1 MRKFN
6 MVLMC
11 IIYFLATFGFGFFV
25 SNTIASDK
33 LATTTSQ
40 LTLVID
46 DKDAEI
52 NQLKTKVAE
61 LEEQNS
67 ELKKENNNLKYSV
80 KELTNKAQT
89 RMKYIN
95 EQNVALDEF
104 RKRSELFNSYEIA
117 IMNTYNKRTDMT
129 YDELEYLDNLCKEKG
144 IPTMMIVSMIK
155 LESNFDPNLKSNESS
170 AKGYM
175 QVIKGTG
182 KFTYENLMGNEKGSY
197 DHSLADDPKTNLKL
211 GVTYID
217 YLFDRSN
224 GDVVEVIKRYSGWY
238 SPYGIG
244 QKYFDILS
252 KHMSFSG
259 YSLEKAQ
266 QEYNSMNS

>member
-1 MRKFN
+1 MKKIN
-6 MVLMC
+6 IILAVV
-11 IIYFLATFGFGFFV
+11 IYFLSSFGFGFFV
-25 SNTIASDK
+25 CNTIASDT
-33 LATTTSQ
+33 LRTTTAQ
-40 LTLVID
+40 LNLVID
-46 DKDAEI
+46 DRDSEVEKLKAEI
-52 NQLKTKVAE
+52 AD
-61 LEEQNS
+61 
-67 ELKKENNNLKYSV
+67 LKKQNNDLRYSV
-80 KELTNKAQT
+80 KELTTKAQD
-89 RMKYIN
+89 RMKFIN

-117 IMNTYNKRTDMT
+117 ILNTYNNRTDMT

-155 LESNFDPNLKSNESS
+155 LESNFDPNLKSTEST

-182 KFTYENLMGNEKGSY
+182 KFTYENIMGNEKGSY
-197 DHSLADDPKTNLKL
+197 DHSIADDPKTNLEL

-217 YLFDRSN
+217 YLFDVAK
-224 GDVVEVIKRYSGWY
+224 GDATEVIKRYSGWY

-244 QKYFDILS
+244 DKYFEILN

-259 YSLEKAQ
+259 YSLDKAQ
-266 QEYNSMNS
+266 QEYNLMNN